1 MSDIAILDHSDDTC
15 SDVLFRYFSMPYLP
29 ADNIIPGQI
38 SSEQI
43 IVSLFDPSHIRP
55 SF

>member
-1 MSDIAILDHSDDTC
+1 MSDIAILANSDK
-15 SDVLFRYFSMPYLP
+15 SFDVLFRYFSMPYLP

-38 SSEQI
+38 SSEQT
-43 IVSLFDPSHIRP
+43 IVSLFDPSHVRP